1 MSSFS
6 CFEFV
11 FRAFC
16 SSKQYDVVMTLLV
29 DSRGSLLHLG
39 LTIREGITTVESATL
54 WVPGSWLAGD
64 NRAGDNRAFSH
75 LSFIFIG
82 NQFNFR
88 L

>member
-1 MSSFS
+1 MCFS
-6 CFEFV
+6 
-11 FRAFC
+11 RAFC
-16 SSKQYDVVMTLLV
+16 LSKQYDVVMTLLV

-39 LTIREGITTVESATL
+39 LTIRGGITTVESATL
-54 WVPGSWLAGD
+54 WAPGSWLS
-64 NRAGDNRAFSH
+64 GDNRAFSH